1 MTNELLFAAF
11 LFGGLSAGV
20 LAARAGPGWVEALI
34 ITLTLY
40 LGITEAKIVPVFGLP
55 TTLGTALYGVLFFLT
70 DVLGER
76 WGRAVAF
83 RAVRRAIAAAVVFQI
98 LLQATRIAAPIAE
111 AEGIAQAMDAVFGA
125 SARIVAASLVVYAA
139 SQSLDVWLFH
149 RIRAATAGRHLWLRN
164 TGSTLVSQ
172 AVDTWAFT
180 FLAFYGV
187 YDDWA
192 TIAAVMYGFKVAI
205 ALSDTGFI
213 YLARWAARGPPG

>member
-1 MTNELLFAAF
+1 MTNELLFTAF
-11 LFGGLSAGV
+11 LFGGLGAGV
-20 LAARAGPGWVEALI
+20 LAARAGPGWVEALM
-34 ITLTLY
+34 ITITLY

-76 WGRAVAF
+76 WGRAAAF
-83 RAVRRAIAAAVVFQI
+83 RAVRRAVAAAVVFQV
-98 LLQATRIAAPIAE
+98 LLQATRAGAPIAE
-111 AEGIAQAMDAVFGA
+111 AQDIAAAMDAVFGT
-125 SARIVAASLVVYAA
+125 SARIVAASVVVYAA
-139 SQSLDVWLFH
+139 AQSLDVWLFH
-149 RIRAATAGRHLWLRN
+149 RIRRATAGRHLWLRN

-192 TIAAVMYGFKVAI
+192 AIAMVMYGFKVAV
-205 ALSDTGFI
+205 ALSDTGFA
-213 YLARWAARGPPG
+213 YLARWVTGPRPG